1 MALSRSRIMLGVF
14 LGLRY
19 VFTED
24 EPEDGSGPA
33 LLHCSSFP
41 FATFLKAHLYSF
53 FFDLCLEKKKADIV
67 FLLDGSINFRRE
79 NFQEVLTFVSEIVDT
94 LYETGDSIQV
104 GLVQYNSDPTD
115 EFFLREFSTKQEILD
130 AISKVVYKG
139 GRHANT
145 KVGVEHL
152 RLHHFVPEAG
162 SRLDQRVPQIA
173 FVITGGKSVEDAQ
186 QASLALTQR
195 GVKVFAVG
203 VRNIDSQ
210 EVSRIASNSATAF
223 RVGTVQ
229 ELSELSE
236 QVLETLYDAMHETLC
251 PGVTDVSKGN
261 TIHAPILIFSLWRE
275 VGALVFRWRLLEPEI
290 QIPLF

>member
-1 MALSRSRIMLGVF
+1 MRPRCR
-14 LGLRY
+14 GLC
-19 VFTED
+19 
-24 EPEDGSGPA
+24 PA
-33 LLHCSSFP
+33 LCPRLP
-41 FATFLKAHLYSF
+41 APPLAP
-53 FFDLCLEKKKADIV
+53 EKKKADIV
-67 FLLDGSINFRRE
+67 FLLDGSINFRRDS
-79 NFQEVLTFVSEIVDT
+79 FQEVLRFVSGIVDT
-94 LYETGDSIQV
+94 LYEAGDSIQV

-115 EFFLREFSTKQEILD
+115 EFFLREYASKQEVLD

-145 KVGVEHL
+145 RVGVQHL
-152 RLHHFVPEAG
+152 QQHHFVPEAG

-173 FVITGGKSVEDAQ
+173 FVVAGGKSVEDAQ

-203 VRNIDSQ
+203 VRDIDSQ
-210 EVSRIASNSATAF
+210 EVGTIASNSATAF

-251 PGVTDVSKGN
+251 PGTPDVARGELRPSCGDRER
-261 TIHAPILIFSLWRE
+261 TQACPVLGVLPGACARDSPSDRAP
-275 VGALVFRWRLLEPEI
+275 PC
-290 QIPLF
+290 PLSAPPGWLPGGTEAP